1 MAMGVLGNVE
11 DKHTFVTLTF
21 VKSKLENWLTTHLD
35 LVVQIYAQN
44 YSLLKVFHSI
54 LPSFNGVKKSFADI
68 FHWLYG
74 LNSPFLA
81 SYECT
86 QICVYL

>member
-1 MAMGVLGNVE
+1 MAMAVLQIVE
-11 DKHTFVTLTF
+11 NKHTFFTLTF
-21 VKSKLENWLTTHLD
+21 VKSKLKNSLTTHLD
-35 LVVQIYAQN
+35 FVVQIYAQN
-44 YSLLKVFHSI
+44 YSFLKVFHSI

-74 LNSPFLA
+74 LNSTFLE